1 LSARGPPT
9 DWGELVQAHDD
20 RDVLQAS
27 PEDLPVIDIDSL
39 RVLPDERHQRSRHA
53 ASLGETPQRPQKNT
67 TPGGSQAFRVP
78 SVRDHETGHAA
89 HEPLSSSKM
98 PAKVLEEVPLTGL
111 SFEQS

>member
-1 LSARGPPT
+1 MVEGNAGGREFGDESFDGECAIKTIPNASLMPDAGPP
-9 DWGELVQAHDD
+9 A
-20 RDVLQAS
+20 R
-27 PEDLPVIDIDSL
+27 
-39 RVLPDERHQRSRHA
+39 RRRS
-53 ASLGETPQRPQKNT
+53 QKNT

>member
-39 RVLPDERHQRSRHA
+39 RVLPD
-53 ASLGETPQRPQKNT
+53 GETPQRPQKNT